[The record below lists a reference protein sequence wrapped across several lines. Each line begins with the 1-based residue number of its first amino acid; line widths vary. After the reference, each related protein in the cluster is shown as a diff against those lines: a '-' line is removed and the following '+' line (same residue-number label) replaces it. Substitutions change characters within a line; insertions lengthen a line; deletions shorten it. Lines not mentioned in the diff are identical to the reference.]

1 MDPRQLLVGLDADQ
15 REAVLCPHSAT
26 IVHAGAGSGKTRV
39 LTHRIAHRI
48 LTGSA
53 LGRHVL
59 AITFTR
65 EAAGE
70 MKRRLRQLGVAD
82 GDTGTP
88 TIGTFHAVAL
98 ALLRQRLEGEG
109 KSVPNIVHNRIA
121 LVVAAAGDHPMG
133 RRAKELLVEID
144 WAHARRIAP
153 EHYATAVKREQRF
166 VPAPG
171 NEIAEIYRAYETL
184 KRKRHVVDLD
194 DLITRVTDDL
204 LADERY
210 AEATRWRFRHI
221 FVDEA
226 QDMNPLQFA
235 MFEALRGGRED
246 VFIVGDPLQ
255 AIYGW
260 NGADHRLFDTL
271 PDTIGRTTVLA
282 LPNNYRSS
290 ANIVNAARHVAHNT
304 SGPVAVR
311 ATRPSGRKIVLTEY
325 ADAEAEASGIAEILN
340 AFARRGGA
348 DPWSN
353 CAVLVRTNAQ
363 IPAITAALK
372 GHRIPVGGNK
382 PAPDL
387 VAAVERAA
395 QATSRHGLT
404 VWATDTLLE
413 SDDEAERT
421 VADLVNQ
428 FLHLDHPGSVD
439 GRAFAAW
446 VASSSTATNV
456 VERGVEVMTIHSAKG
471 REWACVVV
479 AGFEAGLI
487 PHRSSKSRE
496 QAAEEV
502 RLAYVALTRAAD
514 QLVITHARER
524 NGRASSPSEFLTD
537 LPLGATDDEPGAP
550 PTITRSQ
557 PSLLDELR
565 AWRHERARRILQSP
579 ESVCSDDDLHRIAT
593 APPTTM
599 EDLAPIFGSLTAA
612 RVGDELLA
620 IVARHP
626 SSDD

>member
-82 GDTGTP
+82 GETGTP

-98 ALLRQRLEGEG
+98 ALLRHRLEGEG
-109 KSVPNIVHNRIA
+109 KSVPTIVHNRIA

-166 VPAPG
+166 VPGPG

-194 DLITRVTDDL
+194 DLITRVTDEL
-204 LADERY
+204 LSDERY

-348 DPWSN
+348 DPWSI

-372 GHRIPVGGNK
+372 RHRIPVGGNK

-524 NGRASSPSEFLTD
+524 NGRASTPSEFLTD
-537 LPLGATDDEPGAP
+537 LPLGATDDEPGVP

-565 AWRHERARRILQSP
+565 AWRRERARRILQSP

-593 APPTTM
+593 APPTAI

>member
-1 MDPRQLLVGLDADQ
+1 MDPRQLLVGLDSDQ
-15 REAVLCPHSAT
+15 REAVLCPTSAT

-70 MKRRLRQLGVAD
+70 MRRRLRQLGVAD

-98 ALLRQRLEGEG
+98 ALLRQRLEGQG
-109 KSVPNIVHNRIA
+109 KSVPNIVHNRLA

-133 RRAKELLVEID
+133 RRARELLVEID

-153 EHYATAVKREQRF
+153 EQYAAAIKREQRF
-166 VPAPG
+166 VPAHA
-171 NEIAEIYRAYETL
+171 NEIAEIYRTYEAL

-194 DLITRVTDDL
+194 DLIARVTDDL
-204 LADERY
+204 LEDAQY
-210 AEATRWRFRHI
+210 AESTRWRFRHL

-260 NGADHRLFDTL
+260 NGADHRLFDAL
-271 PDTIGRTTVLA
+271 PETIGRTTVLA
-282 LPNNYRSS
+282 LPNNYRST
-290 ANIVNAARHVAHNT
+290 ANIVDAARHVAANT
-304 SGPVAVR
+304 AGPVVVR
-311 ATRPSGRKIVLTEY
+311 ATRSPGRKIVMHEY
-325 ADAEAEASGIAEILN
+325 SDAESEASGIADILH

-348 DPWSN
+348 DPWTS
-353 CAVLVRTNAQ
+353 CAVLVRTNSQ

-372 GHRIPVGGNK
+372 QKRIPVGGNK

-387 VAAVERAA
+387 LAAVERAA
-395 QATSRHGLT
+395 QATSRHGLS

-413 SDDEAERT
+413 SEDDAERT

-471 REWACVVV
+471 REWKCVVV

-487 PHRSSKSRE
+487 PHRSAKSRE

-514 QLVITHARER
+514 LLVITHARER
-524 NGRASSPSEFLTD
+524 NGRASAPSDFLTG
-537 LPLGATDDEPGAP
+537 LPLGTTDDEPGAP
-550 PTITRSQ
+550 PPITRSQ

-565 AWRHERARRILQSP
+565 TWRRERARKILQSP
-579 ESVCSDDDLHRIAT
+579 ESVCSDEDLHRIAS
-593 APPTTM
+593 APPTTT

-626 SSDD
+626 ASDD